1 MRNFTIRQR
10 NWHSCREGDI
20 NGDINGLKG
29 SLREVYL
36 IVLHHPGIK
45 IKQVAEL
52 RKKSVSTVW
61 KQLTDL
67 RKKNIVEYRG
77 ANKTGG
83 YYAK

>member
-1 MRNFTIRQR
+1 MV
-10 NWHSCREGDI
+10 
-20 NGDINGLKG
+20 LKVSISFIG
-29 SLREVYL
+29 
-36 IVLHHPGIK
+36 LHHLGIK
-45 IKQVAEL
+45 INQVAEM

-67 RKKNIVEYRG
+67 RKKDIVEYRG